1 MPSTPVRMSSGEL
14 ASVRVEDVE
23 PVNDDGSKR
32 AMDLLVSLFGL
43 LILSPVL
50 LLCGL
55 LIWLEDRHHPLYM
68 APRVGRDGRSFR
80 MVKFRSMV
88 VNADRSG
95 VDSTAG
101 DDRRITRMGR
111 VIRRLK
117 LDEVS
122 QLWNV
127 ARGDMSL
134 VGPRPNVE
142 RDVRL
147 YTPVERGLLT
157 VRPGITD
164 FASIVFA
171 DEGEILRGATD
182 PDLRYNQIIRPWKSR
197 MGLHYVSVRSPSLDM
212 RLIAATVMNGF
223 SRVSALNWVAR
234 MLRETGA
241 EPALAEIALRRRPL
255 EAAPPPG
262 ATEIVRSRETTAR

>member
-127 ARGDMSL
+127 ARGDM
-134 VGPRPNVE
+134 
-142 RDVRL
+142 
-147 YTPVERGLLT
+147 
-157 VRPGITD
+157 
-164 FASIVFA
+164 
-171 DEGEILRGATD
+171 
-182 PDLRYNQIIRPWKSR
+182 
-197 MGLHYVSVRSPSLDM
+197 
-212 RLIAATVMNGF
+212 
-223 SRVSALNWVAR
+223 
-234 MLRETGA
+234 
-241 EPALAEIALRRRPL
+241 
-255 EAAPPPG
+255 
-262 ATEIVRSRETTAR
+262 

>member
-1 MPSTPVRMSSGEL
+1 MPNGEL
-14 ASVRVEDVE
+14 ASITSADPLEGGDRAMM
-23 PVNDDGSKR
+23 KR
-32 AMDLLVSLFGL
+32 AVDIVVSAFGL
-43 LILSPVL
+43 LVLSPVL
-50 LLCGL
+50 LLCGF

-68 APRVGRDGRSFR
+68 APRVGRDGEMFR

-111 VIRRLK
+111 IIRRLK

-147 YTPVERGLLT
+147 YTPAERGLLS

-171 DEGEILRGATD
+171 DEGEILRGAAD
-182 PDLRYNQIIRPWKSR
+182 PDLRYNQVIRPWKSR
-197 MGLHYVSVRSPSLDM
+197 MGLHYVRVQSLALDI
-212 RLIAATVMNGF
+212 RLIAATLVNGF
-223 SRVSALNWVAR
+223 ARRKALESVAG

-241 EPALAEIALRRRPL
+241 DSVLVDVALRSRAP

-262 ATEIVRSRETTAR
+262 ASEVVRSRETIRD

>member
-1 MPSTPVRMSSGEL
+1 MPEHMPNAELTSLAAAPVDANDSDRL
-14 ASVRVEDVE
+14 KRVLDLTVSV
-23 PVNDDGSKR
+23 
-32 AMDLLVSLFGL
+32 LGL
-43 LILSPVL
+43 LILSPLL

-55 LIWLEDRHHPLYM
+55 CIWLEDRGHPLYM
-68 APRVGRDGRSFR
+68 APRVGRNGRFFR

-88 VNADRSG
+88 INADRTG

-101 DDRRITRMGR
+101 NDRRITRMGH

-127 ARGDMSL
+127 LRGDMSL

-147 YTPVERGLLT
+147 YTAVERGLLV

-171 DEGEILRGATD
+171 DEGEILTGADD
-182 PDLRYNQIIRPWKSR
+182 PDLRYNQVIRPWKSR
-197 MGLHYVSVRSPSLDM
+197 MGLHYIQVRTPDLDV
-212 RLIAATVMNGF
+212 RLIVATLLNGF
-223 SRVSALNWVAR
+223 SRRRALAWVAAL
-234 MLRETGA
+234 LRETGA
-241 EPALAEIALRRRPL
+241 DAALVEVAQRRRRL

-262 ATEIVRSRETTAR
+262 ASDIVRTRETI

>member
-1 MPSTPVRMSSGEL
+1 MPAGEAPSIAAAHPASDAESRGLKRTVDLL
-14 ASVRVEDVE
+14 ASV
-23 PVNDDGSKR
+23 
-32 AMDLLVSLFGL
+32 AGL

-55 LIWLEDRHHPLYM
+55 LIWLEDRHNPLYV
-68 APRVGRDGRSFR
+68 APRIGRNGRPFR

-95 VDSTAG
+95 VDSTAAN
-101 DDRRITRMGR
+101 DRRITRMGS
-111 VIRRLK
+111 VIRKLK

-127 ARGDMSL
+127 AIGDMSL

-147 YTPVERGLLT
+147 YTPAERGLLS

-171 DEGEILRGATD
+171 DEGEILKGAED
-182 PDLRYNQIIRPWKSR
+182 PDLRYNQVIRPWKSR
-197 MGLHYVSVRSPSLDM
+197 MGLHYVSVHNTALDV
-212 RLIAATVMNGF
+212 RLIAATIVHGL
-223 SRVSALNWVAR
+223 SRRRALEWVSN
-234 MLRETGA
+234 MLLETGA
-241 EPALAEIALRRRPL
+241 EKSLAEIARREQPL

-262 ATEIVRSRETTAR
+262 ASEIVRSRETTRSA